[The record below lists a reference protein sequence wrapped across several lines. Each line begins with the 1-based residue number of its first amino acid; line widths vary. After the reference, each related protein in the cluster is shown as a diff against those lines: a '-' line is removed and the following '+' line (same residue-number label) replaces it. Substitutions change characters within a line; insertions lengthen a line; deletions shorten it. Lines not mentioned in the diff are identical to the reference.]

1 MEEKRTGGGKEF
13 VFAMVWAVVLM
24 LAGQYITYL
33 LPSYKIIGTIITI
46 LMFCVLG
53 FFVLTRYAAVFTYSV
68 KDDIVRVN
76 RSIGHRNK
84 EVEFF
89 ASEVKSVTKTR
100 PEQKVINVYNMR
112 TTVFSLKKVRYV
124 VYERNGIKNMLV
136 FEPSDKMAKKIQSR
150 AKNGKS

>member
-13 VFAMVWAVVLM
+13 VFAVLWAVVLM

-68 KDDIVRVN
+68 RDDVVRIN

-100 PEQKVINVYNMR
+100 PQQKVSNVYNMK
-112 TTVFSLKKVRYV
+112 TTVFSPKNLWYV
-124 VYERNGIKNMLV
+124 VYEKNGIKNMLV